1 MRVALK
7 KVRATPIRKFSAR
20 HWLGRT
26 IPRPFLLRTTF
37 ISLFWREDHAGAILL
52 IFESPRAQN
61 PISGKSIFNEYCP
74 SPPDIL
80 HPHNSFHPPDFRR
93 ISAVFGYR
101 VFHSSSWSHMVNFSE
116 IYFSLHSSVCGGDSR
131 RVQQPQQSGRL
142 RRGQQLNV
150 QRSIKKIPLFDC
162 QIFTLSFSD
171 EVRRYSFVLLL
182 SPLLPIYALPKV
194 AGSVI
199 NKKRLL
205 FFSWLIY
212 QCISQLS
219 TLSFLTVLGRRYRAR
234 KL

>member
-1 MRVALK
+1 
-7 KVRATPIRKFSAR
+7 
-20 HWLGRT
+20 
-26 IPRPFLLRTTF
+26 
-37 ISLFWREDHAGAILL
+37 
-52 IFESPRAQN
+52 
-61 PISGKSIFNEYCP
+61 
-74 SPPDIL
+74 
-80 HPHNSFHPPDFRR
+80 
-93 ISAVFGYR
+93 
-101 VFHSSSWSHMVNFSE
+101 MVNFSE

-199 NKKRLL
+199 NKKTTSIL
-205 FFSWLIY
+205 FLINLSMY
-212 QCISQLS
+212 IS
-219 TLSFLTVLGRRYRAR
+219 TVYLIISNRAR
-234 KL
+234 AQIQGKKIINPSGGYPPHPQICQ